1 MSDIVKIGRL
11 AFRHEG
17 QWWNAY
23 VALADTMQGAL
34 LIGSIAMAG
43 VQRKDRKEAFMRLM
57 RDVHAD
63 LIEGAT
69 GKRPEF
75 LEAVRAPEHER
86 AGHG

>member
-1 MSDIVKIGRL
+1 MAEIIKIGRL

-17 QWWNAY
+17 HWWNAY
-23 VALADTMQGAL
+23 VAPPDTMQGAL

-69 GKRPEF
+69 GKRPEW
-75 LEAVRAPEHER
+75 LEPEPAPEHER